1 MVDELGLDVDELPP
15 EDVDRE
21 VENFFAVLEE
31 SYHFNRRRDLIVH
44 VLDDHDH
51 GDTIRAVCPICASFP
66 HGDPNYHVEDFYDH
80 IIRRHGFDWTVYMPD
95 LDRDEE
101 EVLHEVLR
109 ASRDAA

>member
-1 MVDELGLDVDELPP
+1 
-15 EDVDRE
+15 
-21 VENFFAVLEE
+21 
-31 SYHFNRRRDLIVH
+31 
-44 VLDDHDH
+44 
-51 GDTIRAVCPICASFP
+51 
-66 HGDPNYHVEDFYDH
+66 VEDFYDH